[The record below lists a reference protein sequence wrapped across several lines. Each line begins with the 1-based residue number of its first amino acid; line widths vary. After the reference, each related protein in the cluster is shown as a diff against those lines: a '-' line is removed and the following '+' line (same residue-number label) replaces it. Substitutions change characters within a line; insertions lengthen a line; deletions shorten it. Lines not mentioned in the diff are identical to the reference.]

1 MKRQG
6 LWTAREAAQATG
18 GQTEGDWVATGV
30 SIDSRTVA
38 PGDLFVALAGPS
50 FDGHDFI
57 AKAFA
62 KGAVAAMTHR
72 AGEAPSRGAL
82 LRVEDTLA
90 ALTKLGDAGRART
103 RAKVIGVTGS
113 VGKTSTKEALAQCL
127 RAQAPTGA
135 SAASFNNHWG
145 LPLSLARLPRDAVYG
160 VFEVGMNHAG
170 EIRALAALLRPDVAL
185 ITNVEAA
192 HIGNF
197 DSVEQIA
204 DAKAEIFEGMTPAGT
219 AVLNCDNAHFA
230 RLARLAKAAGV
241 GRIVGFGRDPDADA
255 RLVDWAPGATDSEI
269 TAEIFG
275 ERLTYRVSLPG
286 AHWVANSL
294 AVLATAGA
302 AGADL
307 HAAAAELGRLNPL
320 KGRGERHEI
329 VLDDGAFL
337 LIDDA
342 YNANPISMRAAFEV
356 VARTQP
362 GAGGRR
368 VAVLGDMLEL
378 GAQSA
383 EMHRGLA
390 NPLESAGIDLV
401 FTCGPAMKAL
411 QAALA
416 PDVRGGHA
424 ADSRALTALVVRSIR
439 PGDVVMVKGSLG
451 SRMAVVVE
459 ALKALGRGLPEA
471 ANGN

>member
-1 MKRQG
+1 MTRQG
-6 LWTAREAAQATG
+6 LWTAQEAAQATG
-18 GQTEGDWVATGV
+18 GGTAGDWVATGV
-30 SIDSRTVA
+30 AIDSRTVEA
-38 PGDLFVALAGPS
+38 GDLFIALEGPS

-57 AKAFA
+57 ADAFA

-72 AGEAPSRGAL
+72 AEETPAGGAL
-82 LRVEDTLA
+82 LRVDDTLA
-90 ALTKLGDAGRART
+90 ALAKLGAAARART
-103 RAKVIGVTGS
+103 HAKVIGVTGS
-113 VGKTSTKEALAQCL
+113 VGKTSTKEALARCL

-145 LPLSLARLPRDAVYG
+145 LPLSLARLPRDAAYG
-160 VFEVGMNHAG
+160 VFEVGMNHPG
-170 EIRALAALLRPDVAL
+170 EIRALTRLLRPDVAL
-185 ITNVEAA
+185 ITNVEAV

-197 DSVEQIA
+197 GSVERIA
-204 DAKAEIFEGMTPAGT
+204 DAKAEIFEGMTRDGV
-219 AVLNCDNAHFA
+219 AVLNRDNAHFA
-230 RLARLAKAAGV
+230 RLARAAKAAGV
-241 GRIVGFGRDPDADA
+241 GRIVGFGRDPEADA
-255 RLVDWAPGATDSEI
+255 RLIDWGPHATDSEI
-269 TAEIFG
+269 TAEVFG
-275 ERLTYRVSLPG
+275 ARLTYRVSLPG
-286 AHWVANSL
+286 AHWVSNSL
-294 AVLATAGA
+294 AILATAGA

-307 HAAAAELGRLNPL
+307 PAAAAELARLDPL

-342 YNANPISMRAAFEV
+342 YNANPTSMRAAFEV

-378 GAQSA
+378 GTQSA
-383 EMHRGLA
+383 QMHRDLA
-390 NPLESAGIDLV
+390 NPLESAGFDLV

-411 QAALA
+411 QGALA
-416 PDVRGGHA
+416 PGLRGGHA
-424 ADSRALTALVVRSIR
+424 ADSRALAAIVVRSIR

-451 SRMAVVVE
+451 SRMAAVVD
-459 ALKALGRGLPEA
+459 ALKALGHGLPEA